1 MPIRDVTVTI
11 DLQRPAG
18 LIGFGKPLI
27 LGSKTGGAAYKE
39 YSDLEGLSADFGPST
54 EVYKMAAALTG
65 QGQNSPATFA
75 VVAYDSGDVGASP
88 VDALQASWD
97 KDWYFL
103 LTTES
108 DISTIKALADVV
120 EGKGFKMFAT
130 RVGDEADLAVLK
142 AQDYDRTFVIY
153 HSDQDELAK
162 YPDAA
167 WVGARG
173 SQQVGSV
180 TWKFAQ
186 LIGITADDIGLSTV
200 QSVNA
205 AGGNVY
211 VMRGGQPRTG
221 EGIVVSGEF
230 IDVIMSKD
238 WVQINIENAIQT
250 LLNNSPKVPYTDA
263 GIAQLEAA
271 TVNVLRAGYNQ
282 GIIAEDEDGLPLYST
297 DFPSRAETNSA
308 DRAQRKYTG
317 ATFSFE
323 LAGAVHEATI
333 RGTITV

>member
-27 LGSKTGGAAYKE
+27 LGQKAGGAPYKE
-39 YSDLEGLSADFGPST
+39 YSDLESLSADFGPST
-54 EVYKMAAALTG
+54 EVYKLAAALKG
-65 QGQNSPATFA
+65 QGQNSPAVFA
-75 VVAYDSGDVGASP
+75 VVAYDTNGGDP
-88 VDALQASWD
+88 VSSLQSVWE

-103 LTTES
+103 LSTES
-108 DISTIKALADVV
+108 DVTVIKSLADFV
-120 EGKGFKMFAT
+120 EGKGFKLFAT

-142 AQDYDRTFVIY
+142 AQDYDRTFIIY
-153 HSDQDELAK
+153 HSDPAELAK

-173 SQQVGSV
+173 SQPVGSV

-200 QSVNA
+200 QSVNS

-230 IDVIMSKD
+230 IDVIMAKD
-238 WVQINIENAIQT
+238 WVQVNIENAIQT
-250 LLNNSPKVPYTDA
+250 LLNNSPKVPYTNS

-271 TVNVLRAGYNQ
+271 TINVLRAGFNQ
-282 GIIAEDEDGLPLYST
+282 GIIAEDGDGLPLYST
-297 DFPSRAETNSA
+297 DFPTREETNPA
-308 DRAQRKYTG
+308 DRAARKYTG
-317 ATFSFE
+317 ATFTFE
-323 LAGAVHEATI
+323 LAGAIHEARI
-333 RGTITV
+333 HGTITV

>member
-27 LGSKTGGAAYKE
+27 LGSKAGGAPYKE
-39 YSDLEGLSADFGPST
+39 YSDLDGLSADFGPTT
-54 EVYKMAAALTG
+54 EVYKMAAALKG
-65 QGQNSPATFA
+65 QGQSSPATFA
-75 VVAYDSGDVGASP
+75 VAAYDTAGDP
-88 VDALQASWD
+88 VTTLQDVWD

-108 DISTIKALADVV
+108 DVSTLKALADVV

-130 RVGDEADLAVLK
+130 RVGDEADLAVFK

-153 HSDQDELAK
+153 HSDPDELAK

-200 QSVNA
+200 QNVNA

-238 WVQINIENAIQT
+238 WVQVNIENAIQT

-297 DFPSRAETNSA
+297 NFPSRAETNPA
-308 DRAQRKYTG
+308 DRAARKYTG
-317 ATFSFE
+317 ATFTFE

>member
-27 LGSKTGGAAYKE
+27 LGTKTGGAPYKE
-39 YSDLEGLSADFGPST
+39 YSDLEGLSADYGPST
-54 EVYKMAAALTG
+54 EVYKMAATLTG
-65 QGQNSPATFA
+65 QGQSSPATFA
-75 VVAYDSGDVGASP
+75 VVAHDDGGDP
-88 VDALQASWD
+88 VTTLQSVWD

-108 DISTIKALADVV
+108 DVSTLKALADVV

-130 RVGDEADLAVLK
+130 RVGDEADLAILK

-153 HSDQDELAK
+153 HSDPDELAK

-173 SQQVGSV
+173 SQPVGSV

-186 LIGITADDIGLSTV
+186 LVGITADDIGLSTV

-221 EGIVVSGEF
+221 EGIVVSGEY

-238 WVQINIENAIQT
+238 WVQLNIENAIQS
-250 LLNNSPKVPYTDA
+250 LLNNSPKIPYTNA

-271 TVNVLRAGYNQ
+271 TINVLRAGFNQ
-282 GIIAEDEDGLPLYST
+282 GIIAEDGDGLPLYST
-297 DFPSRAETNSA
+297 DFPTREESNPA

-317 ATFSFE
+317 ATFTFE